1 MRPRERPPS
10 SARNISAPL
19 QQEKQLPLNWFA
31 RAQAAAAF
39 IFLAAATWTGVVAAN
54 LPSNSGAGDRLA
66 PVPETIRRRP
76 STPQAVEVNQRHWKN
91 LQQLGAFSE
100 LDYLIREFL
109 RIGRNGKIPLRK
121 EAMSSSRAR
130 WPQADARAATP
141 RRKP

>member
-66 PVPETIRRRP
+66 PAPETIRRRP
-76 STPQAVEVNQRHWKN
+76 SAPQAVEVNQR
-91 LQQLGAFSE
+91 
-100 LDYLIREFL
+100 
-109 RIGRNGKIPLRK
+109 IGRTFNNL
-121 EAMSSSRAR
+121 AR
-130 WPQADARAATP
+130 SASLTT
-141 RRKP
+141 